1 MPFARRRHLAAACI
15 ALSLVACG
23 KGEEK
28 VTQVAAKVNGDEI
41 TVHQVNQAL
50 QRLGNVPEA
59 QAKQAQK
66 QIVDR
71 LVDQQLLVQ
80 QAMEKKLDRDPR
92 VLAALEAAKRQI
104 LAQAYVEQVMGSA
117 QKATGDQIKD
127 FYAKHPELFQERRV
141 YRFAQMAIAA
151 LPDRQKAVRAK
162 LEELDKLTDKQKILP
177 QFADWLKAQK
187 LEFRVTQTAQA
198 AEQLPLEALPKYQQM
213 KVGDL
218 LFVPGSQGVVV
229 SQIIAVQNEPLS
241 QEQAQPVIEQ
251 FLQNQERV
259 KLSDDEMKRLRKLAK
274 IEFMGEFAKLEEQ
287 APSAAGAPAGS
298 PASPGAAQAAPA
310 AEQAYGD
317 QDAMA
322 KSLKALK

>member
-1 MPFARRRHLAAACI
+1 MAFARRRHFAAACI
-15 ALSLVACG
+15 AVLFAACG

-28 VTQVAAKVNGDEI
+28 VSQVAAKVNGDEI

-50 QRLGNVPEA
+50 QRLGNIPEA
-59 QAKQAQK
+59 QAMQAQK

-80 QAMEKKLDRDPR
+80 QAMEKKLDREPR

-104 LAQAYVEQVMGSA
+104 LAQAYVEQVMGGA
-117 QKATGDQIKD
+117 QKATADETKE
-127 FYAKHPELFQERRV
+127 FYAKHPELFQQRRV
-141 YRFAQMAIAA
+141 YRFAQVAIAA
-151 LPDRQKAVRAK
+151 PPDRQKEVRAK
-162 LEELDKLTDKQKILP
+162 LEELDKLADKQKILP

-187 LEFRVTQTAQA
+187 LEFRVNQLAQA

-218 LFVPGSQGVVV
+218 IFVPGPQGAVV
-229 SQIIAVQNEPLS
+229 SQIIAVQSEPLS
-241 QEQAQPVIEQ
+241 EQQAQPVIEQ
-251 FLQNQERV
+251 FLQNRERG
-259 KLSDDEMKRLRKLAK
+259 KLSDDEIKRLRKAAK
-274 IEFMGEFAKLEEQ
+274 IEFMGEFAKLEQ
-287 APSAAGAPAGS
+287 QVPASAGNPAESAPA
-298 PASPGAAQAAPA
+298 PGAQAAPA
-310 AEQAYGD
+310 AEPGSGD